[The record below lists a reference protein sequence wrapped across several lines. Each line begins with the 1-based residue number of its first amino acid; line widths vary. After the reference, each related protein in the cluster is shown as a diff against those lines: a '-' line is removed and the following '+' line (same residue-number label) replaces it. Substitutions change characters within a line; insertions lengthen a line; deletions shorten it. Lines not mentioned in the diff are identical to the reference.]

1 MKNMIRVVALVAL
14 MSALVAGC
22 GKSEDEAQNKRTP
35 EQQQKANKL
44 YDMGRPTDRQKSK
57 GY

>member
-1 MKNMIRVVALVAL
+1 MKNILCAVALVAL

-22 GKSEDEAQNKRTP
+22 GKSEDVAQNKRTP

-44 YDMGRPTDRQKSK
+44 YDMGGPTDRQKSK

>member
-1 MKNMIRVVALVAL
+1 MIRAVALVAL
-14 MSALVAGC
+14 MSAVLAGC
-22 GKSEDEAQNKRTP
+22 GKSEDEALNKRTP

-44 YDMGRPTDRQKSK
+44 YDMGGPTDRQKSK

>member
-1 MKNMIRVVALVAL
+1 MKNMLRAVALVAL
-14 MSALVAGC
+14 MSALLAGC
-22 GKSEDEAQNKRTP
+22 GKSEDEALNKRTP

-44 YDMGRPTDRQKSK
+44 YDMGGPTDRQKSK

>member
-14 MSALVAGC
+14 MSAVLAGC
-22 GKSEDEAQNKRTP
+22 GKSEDEPLNKRKP

-44 YDMGRPTDRQKSK
+44 YDMGGPTDRQKSK

>member
-1 MKNMIRVVALVAL
+1 MKNMLRAVALVAL
-14 MSALVAGC
+14 MSAVLAGC
-22 GKSEDEAQNKRTP
+22 GKSEDEALNKRTP

-44 YDMGRPTDRQKSK
+44 YDMGGPTDRQKSK